1 MTDEHKTQNEEN
13 IISLIENLKKGLI
26 GLKKIVDERKY
37 VTKSTVRIYN
47 AATNVVIELL
57 QNEIDYFLELQ
68 FCQRIMME
76 DNLSYV
82 ASLEQ
87 KIKELSEKNQV

>member
-13 IISLIENLKKGLI
+13 IISLIESLKKGLT

-37 VTKSTVRIYN
+37 VTKNTVRIYS
-47 AATNVVIELL
+47 AATDTTIELL